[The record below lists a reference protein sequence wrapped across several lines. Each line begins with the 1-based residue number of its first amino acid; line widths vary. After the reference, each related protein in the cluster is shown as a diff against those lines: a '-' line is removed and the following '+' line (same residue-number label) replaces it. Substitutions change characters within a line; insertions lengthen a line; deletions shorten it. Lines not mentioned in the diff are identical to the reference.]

1 MQGNIIFLQTE
12 IEGGE
17 RTPRKIPRFAER
29 GEEFFECPSLR
40 PEDIVYAIDI
50 CRMKSICRVL
60 LKFDRFSN

>member
-40 PEDIVYAIDI
+40 PEDIVQGRTFAKENRW
-50 CRMKSICRVL
+50 CEFNKA
-60 LKFDRFSN
+60 